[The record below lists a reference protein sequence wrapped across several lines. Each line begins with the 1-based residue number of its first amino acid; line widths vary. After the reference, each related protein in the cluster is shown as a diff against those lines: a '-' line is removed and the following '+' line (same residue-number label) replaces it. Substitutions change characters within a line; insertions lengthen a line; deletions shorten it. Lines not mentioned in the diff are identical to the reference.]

1 MPYTSSAESLK
12 TAIEWRA
19 QGVLGQLSGEIPSTR
34 EGQEA
39 EPDKLL
45 DTSGADLSGLTSG
58 FGMGKMTFS
67 LPNMPGKR

>member
-1 MPYTSSAESLK
+1 M
-12 TAIEWRA
+12 
-19 QGVLGQLSGEIPSTR
+19 LGQLSGEIPSTR

-58 FGMGKMTFS
+58 FGMGKMTFTM
-67 LPNMPGKR
+67 PNMPGKR